1 MTVFVPAGEDGEI
14 YLRYY
19 DVLQEQ
25 YPLLADRLS
34 AQEGEEYRTV
44 DDILYLVDPE
54 HPEQLH
60 AIRVPTGAEN
70 ATLYNASSLYCVSLE
85 DGSFRD
91 CKALTSLVIPNR
103 VESIGDRVF
112 ENCASLKTLTIEG
125 ETLQSIGEGA
135 LRSCSSLKTLT
146 LPESVRSL
154 GDGMLPVQTT
164 LCGEVEIRTR
174 EIYCYDV
181 LHLFCVKKAYRTEK
195 KMSIYPALLPVSLV
209 LRQRPKSKETGDIYD
224 EDLRGNDTSEIFD
237 IRDYQEGDS
246 LRAVHWKLSF
256 KMNRLL
262 LREFSRPASF
272 DTILL
277 FSLSGKDRVPDKRIS
292 RVASLVL
299 SLDHALLELEMEH
312 QVGCMIHGRLLEMP
326 VRSRSGGMQ
335 LRDSIMG
342 MHAEGEPSDVI
353 RSFMK
358 QGRQFAYTK
367 VIYVTAEPEGALL
380 KNLAEQVNLSVFV
393 PTEGEKDSIDNSGGY
408 ELIALSEK
416 EPAAGRYI
424 YI

>member
-1 MTVFVPAGEDGEI
+1 MWK
-14 YLRYY
+14 YRLYY
-19 DVLQEQ
+19 GAV
-25 YPLLADRLS
+25 LLAALFLFLWSNTAPVLLFLLLLIFFPVCSGVMTGIWMHTLRLELLLPETCVTGQEVSIRLKLTKKAGWLARQLVLPYTIHHHMFERQEEKRLS
-34 AQEGEEYRTV
+34 IFPGNKKEE
-44 DDILYLVDPE
+44 LY
-54 HPEQLH
+54 
-60 AIRVPTGAEN
+60 T
-70 ATLYNASSLYCVSLE
+70 
-85 DGSFRD
+85 
-91 CKALTSLVIPNR
+91 
-103 VESIGDRVF
+103 
-112 ENCASLKTLTIEG
+112 
-125 ETLQSIGEGA
+125 
-135 LRSCSSLKTLT
+135 
-146 LPESVRSL
+146 
-154 GDGMLPVQTT
+154 LPVQTT

-237 IRDYQEGDS
+237 IRNYQEGDS
-246 LRAVHWKLSF
+246 LRAVHWKLSS